1 MNQNSNINDDT
12 IDLKELFFSLI
23 AQWKIIAL
31 CVILSLICA
40 LLYLRVTTPIYSTD
54 AMVQVEDSKGA
65 GAAALLGS
73 LNGSM
78 PGGIGGGKS
87 PADAEIEILNSRM
100 ILGKVIQNLHL
111 DIHIQDNN
119 ATLLNRLLY
128 KPQAQITYNN
138 QVVVFKNKSS
148 EFVIKK
154 FDIPSYYIDKS
165 LLLKFKDQHTF
176 TLNRNDQ
183 VVFEGKLNQ
192 LNNNRDEYGQWNIEL
207 FSKTS
212 FEQNSALINLSLTKL
227 SLPSAVNLVRSQ
239 YAVTEKGKQ
248 SGVIGLSYD
257 GIDREHITNVLNNV
271 LNVYQA
277 QNIERRTLESK
288 QTLSFLDKQLPELKQ
303 QLEESEIKFN
313 RFREKYNTVD
323 VTKEAE
329 LLLNQNIEIAKM
341 KIELQQQQA
350 ELASKYTNDHP
361 LMSAV
366 NSQLAEL
373 EKQTSDMNQSIK
385 RLPETQRLYLQLY
398 RDVKVNTELY
408 TALLN
413 SYQQLK
419 ISEAGE
425 IGNVRV
431 IDHAVEP
438 VKPIK
443 PRSLIVL
450 ILSIFVGGFIGLL
463 IALLRNLMQSGIK
476 DASQIENEFGLPVYA
491 TVPRSSIQESRMNI
505 IKKKKA
511 IPILA
516 VKNSDD
522 VAVESLRSI
531 RTAIHF
537 ALANAKN
544 NVIAISGPA
553 PEVGKSFI
561 SINLATIFA
570 QSNKRVLLIDVDL
583 RRGYLHKYFDR
594 EVSPG
599 LTEVMTGGVTIENAI
614 YDTGVTNLDYLAR
627 GKSPSNPSELLNSQQ
642 FKDLLEKLSTQYD
655 HIILDTP
662 PILAV
667 TDGIILAQYSGVNLI
682 VARYAKTHIKEL
694 ELAIAKFEQAGTQVN
709 GIILNDV
716 RSTPGGGGY
725 NYSYAYTAHKDD

>member
-40 LLYLRVTTPIYSTD
+40 LLYLRVTIPVYSTD

-78 PGGIGGGKS
+78 PGGLGGKS

-111 DIHIQDNN
+111 DIHVKDNKS
-119 ATLLNRLLY
+119 TLLNRLLY

-138 QVVVFKNKSS
+138 QVVIFKNKSS

-154 FDIPSYYIDKS
+154 FDIPSYYIDKP
-165 LLLKFKDQHTF
+165 LLLKFKDQKTF

-192 LNNNRDEYGQWNIEL
+192 LNNTHDQYGQWNVEF

-212 FEQNSALINLSLTKL
+212 FEQNSTLINLSLTKL

-313 RFREKYNTVD
+313 QFREKYNTVD
-323 VTKEAE
+323 VTQEAE
-329 LLLNQNIEIAKM
+329 LLLKQNIEIAKM

-373 EKQTSDMNQSIK
+373 EKQTLDMNQSIK

-443 PRSLIVL
+443 PRSFIVL
-450 ILSIFVGGFIGLL
+450 LLSIFVGGFMGVV

-476 DASQIENEFGLPVYA
+476 DATQIENEFNLPVYA
-491 TVPRSSIQESRMNI
+491 TVPRSSIQESRMKTF
-505 IKKKKA
+505 KKKKA

-516 VKNSDD
+516 VKNSED

-599 LTEVMTGGVTIENAI
+599 LTEVMTGAVTIENAI

-642 FKDLLEKLSTQYD
+642 FKDLLEKLSSQYD
-655 HIILDTP
+655 HIIMDTP
-662 PILAV
+662 PVLAV
-667 TDGIILAQYSGVNLI
+667 TDGIILAQYSGVNLL

-694 ELAIAKFEQAGTQVN
+694 ELSIAKFEQAGTKVN